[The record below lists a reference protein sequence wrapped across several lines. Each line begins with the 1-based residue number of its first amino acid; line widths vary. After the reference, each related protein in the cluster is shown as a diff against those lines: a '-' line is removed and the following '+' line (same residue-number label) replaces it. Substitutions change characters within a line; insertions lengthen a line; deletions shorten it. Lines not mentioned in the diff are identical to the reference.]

1 MPEGDVMKAM
11 WGKFGKFF
19 LLPLIIL
26 VMSMGEIFSQQPR
39 GRVAQPSPLSVLQII
54 RGLYGDLT
62 LQAGVV
68 DVTAKLQQSIQNNQ
82 LSLPAQS
89 KMTWFG
95 DPAPGRAK
103 SLLIIFRIG
112 NNLYLKLIADMAG
125 DIISPATAQSAMLLI
140 GQQVP
145 IAQQQAQ
152 AAASAGAVVAPRVQ
166 QQAQVA
172 TTVAPRGQQQ
182 AIIPQQAAQ
191 QATQSLGGVSVMV
204 AQPGAVAQPA
214 APSQQEVQMR
224 NVQQQ
229 RMMQFRNQ

>member
-1 MPEGDVMKAM
+1 MYEGDLMNMIREKVSKY
-11 WGKFGKFF
+11 F
-19 LLPLIIL
+19 LLSSMLL
-26 VMSMGEIFSQQPR
+26 VMSMGKVFSQQPR
-39 GRVAQPSPLSVLQII
+39 GRGTQPAALSVLQII

-89 KMTWFG
+89 KTTWLG
-95 DPAPGRAK
+95 DPAPGKAK

-140 GQQVP
+140 GQPTP
-145 IAQQQAQ
+145 IVQQQQQAP
-152 AAASAGAVVAPRVQ
+152 AAPRVQ
-166 QQAQVA
+166 QQAVA
-172 TTVAPRGQQQ
+172 TQPSVQP
-182 AIIPQQAAQ
+182 
-191 QATQSLGGVSVMV
+191 ATQSLGGVQVMV
-204 AQPGAVAQPA
+204 AQPGTVAAPS

-224 NVQQQ
+224 NMQQQ
-229 RMMQFRNQ
+229 RMQQFRNQ